1 MSLNVFNNF
10 GIGSVAI
17 MAVLN
22 HCKSLPI
29 DKITLIYP
37 FIAHQDLLSYLSN
50 SRANVKSLDKLLIE
64 KTVYFSNFNSR
75 YYDSLANSF
84 NALQYLNDQGYIELK
99 ENIVYQIKEL
109 EYSKGMGKRVNKIF
123 SASENIASI
132 LNELSEKLY
141 LNLRI
146 EL

>member
-1 MSLNVFNNF
+1 MSLNIFNNF
-10 GIGSVAI
+10 GVGSVAI

-22 HCKSLPI
+22 HCKSLPVA
-29 DKITLIYP
+29 KITLIYP
-37 FIAHQDLLSYLSN
+37 LIAHQELLGYLSN
-50 SRANVKSLDKLLIE
+50 SRTNVKSLDKLLIE
-64 KTVYFSNFNSR
+64 KTVYFSNFNNR
-75 YYDSLANSF
+75 YYDSLSSSF

-99 ENIVYQIKEL
+99 ENIVYLTKNL
-109 EYSKGMGKRVNKIF
+109 DYSKAMGKRVNKIF

>member
-1 MSLNVFNNF
+1 MSLNIFNNF
-10 GIGSVAI
+10 GVGSVAI

-22 HCKSLPI
+22 HCQSLPVE
-29 DKITLIYP
+29 KITLIYP
-37 FIAHQDLLSYLSN
+37 FIAHQELLNYLSN
-50 SRANVKSLDKLLIE
+50 SRVNVKSLDKLLIE

-75 YYDSLANSF
+75 YYDSLSNSF
-84 NALQYLNDQGYIELK
+84 NALQYLNDQGYIEFK
-99 ENIVYQIKEL
+99 ENVVYLTKKL
-109 EYSKGMGKRVNKIF
+109 DYSKEMGTRVNKIF